1 MTKAICPA
9 LADISKPVIGML
21 HLPALPGSP
30 GYAGDMQAVREHVLR
45 DAQTLQAGGVHALM
59 LENFGDAPFF
69 PDSVPTHTV
78 THMTALALAVRQRFD
93 LPLGINVLRNDAMS
107 AMAVAQ
113 AVGADYIRV
122 NVLSGSYVTDQG
134 VITGQA
140 AKLSRYRKEVA
151 ADDVKILADV
161 RVKHAA
167 PLAERPIE
175 QEAEELIE
183 RAGADALIVSGTGT
197 GKPTDP
203 QQIARI
209 RKACPDAPI
218 LIGSGATP
226 QTLAT
231 LAADADG
238 FIVGSYFKPKGAIN
252 QPVDKALIAEL
263 MGAWQDL

>member
-1 MTKAICPA
+1 MKRSICPA
-9 LADISKPVIGML
+9 LADIHKPVIGMI
-21 HLPALPGSP
+21 HLPALPGAP
-30 GYAGDMQAVREHVLR
+30 GYAGDMDAVLEHVLR
-45 DAQTLQAGGVHALM
+45 DAESLQAGGVHALM

-69 PDSVPTHTV
+69 PDAVPTHTV

-93 LPLGINVLRNDAMS
+93 LPLGINVLRNDAFS
-107 AMAVAQ
+107 ALAVAQ

-122 NVLSGSYVTDQG
+122 NVLSGAYVTDQG

-140 AKLSRYRKEVA
+140 AKLARYRKEVA
-151 ADDVKILADV
+151 AADVKIFADV

-183 RAGADALIVSGTGT
+183 RAGADVLIVSGDGT

-203 QQIARI
+203 QQVARI
-209 RKACPDAPI
+209 RDASADAPI

-226 QTLAT
+226 QTIAS
-231 LAADADG
+231 LAAHADG
-238 FIVGSYFKPKGAIN
+238 FIVGSFFKPHGSIN
-252 QPVDKALIAEL
+252 LPVDLSRVAEL
-263 MGAWQDL
+263 MDAWRQL